1 MPAQLPTHHF
11 EPCFRASFIPPPR
24 PPPLPCRVQCHPFQ
38 AIDCILPQLQLGMLH
53 FFPPSPHQHLQ
64 QSVQLMASMGW
75 VLRWCG
81 VRIFPQKSNHRGGA
95 QEGTPALKRGR
106 VSYGGPQLSNTWKG
120 PLQGLCSENDDDT
133 IFATIIPSPK
143 LCPAQLFK
151 MVHSLL

>member
-24 PPPLPCRVQCHPFQ
+24 PPPLPCRVQCHPFHPST
-38 AIDCILPQLQLGMLH
+38 APAGHAAFLP
-53 FFPPSPHQHLQ
+53 PPPPTNISN
-64 QSVQLMASMGW
+64 
-75 VLRWCG
+75 RWHNQFNSWHPWG
-81 VRIFPQKSNHRGGA
+81 GFWGDVGFRIFPQKSNHRGGA